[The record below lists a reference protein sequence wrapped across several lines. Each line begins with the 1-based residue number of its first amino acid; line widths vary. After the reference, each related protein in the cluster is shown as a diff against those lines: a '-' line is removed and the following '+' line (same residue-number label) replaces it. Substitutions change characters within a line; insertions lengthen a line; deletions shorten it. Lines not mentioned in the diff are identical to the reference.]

1 MRLVFDT
8 NIVMSGLLW
17 RGTPH
22 QLFILAKENR
32 ALQLVTSLPLLDEL
46 ADVITRKQF
55 TKRLALIEKS
65 SAQILADY
73 LQVVELVEPVSIPPT
88 SSDPDDDAVLA
99 CALAAQADFVVSGD
113 DNLLVLREFAGIP
126 LVTAAVA
133 LQRITLQT

>member
-1 MRLVFDT
+1 MRFVLDT

-17 RGTPH
+17 HGTPH
-22 QLFILAKENR
+22 QLFILIKENR

-73 LQVVELVEPVSIPPT
+73 LQVVELVEPASIPPT
-88 SSDPDDDAVLA
+88 SADPDDDAVLA

-126 LVTAAVA
+126 IITAVA
-133 LQRITLQT
+133 ALQKITSQT

>member
-1 MRLVFDT
+1 
-8 NIVMSGLLW
+8 MSGLLW

>member
-1 MRLVFDT
+1 
-8 NIVMSGLLW
+8 MSGLLW

-99 CALAAQADFVVSGD
+99 CAFAAQADFVVSGD